1 MKMKRVYPEQYKFF
15 PRTWILPQEAS
26 EFHNMFID
34 KYGRPIQ
41 RAKTYIVKPDS
52 LCQGRGIYLSRNYE
66 KIVENCSQGDMGWVV

>member
-1 MKMKRVYPEQYKFF
+1 MKMKKVYPEQYKFF

-52 LCQGRGIYLSRNYE
+52 FEVYLLPRP
-66 KIVENCSQGDMGWVV
+66 KID

>member
-1 MKMKRVYPEQYKFF
+1 MKMKRIYPEQYKFF

-34 KYGRPIQ
+34 KFGRPIQ

-52 LCQGRGIYLSRNYE
+52 LC
-66 KIVENCSQGDMGWVV
+66 

>member
-1 MKMKRVYPEQYKFF
+1 
-15 PRTWILPQEAS
+15 
-26 EFHNMFID
+26 MFID

-66 KIVENCSQGDMGWVV
+66 KIVENCS